1 MSLLNCL
8 LGVFANP
15 SPSFTP
21 QEAQQLPLPNF
32 VARSIESAPSFV
44 HDQVSVQALC
54 QIFHQHLAAGPCDVR
69 RLTTDI
75 FQVSQRHAAASA
87 DRDRLLWVQLLMDI
101 VLAQGQAG
109 EGGPSVPPPSTV
121 GAANSYAA
129 VVGQQ
134 KPQPHG
140 KYSASPATYPGMAAN
155 GPNAVIP
162 SQPSPEMRVEPY
174 FFPSERSFRVLVDT
188 LQSSRTT
195 LDICVFNI
203 TDDDL
208 ANTIIT
214 AKKRQVQ
221 VRIIADDEQCTSQ
234 GSDVQRLHRDHRIPI
249 RLDNNPSHMHNKFA
263 IVDNHTIITGSY
275 NWTKG

>member
-8 LGVFANP
+8 LGLFASP
-15 SPSFTP
+15 SPSLTP

-32 VARSIESAPSFV
+32 VSRSIECAPSFV
-44 HDQVSVQALC
+44 HDQASVQALC

-75 FQVSQRHAAASA
+75 FQVSQRHAATSA
-87 DRDRLLWVQLLMDI
+87 DQDRLRWVQLLMDI
-101 VLAQGQAG
+101 VLTQGQVSG
-109 EGGPSVPPPSTV
+109 GGPSVPPPS
-121 GAANSYAA
+121 GATNSYAT

-134 KPQPHG
+134 KPQHHG
-140 KYSASPATYPGMAAN
+140 KHSTPATYPGMAAT
-155 GPNAVIP
+155 GPSAVIP
-162 SQPSPEMRVEPY
+162 SQPSSGVRVEPH

-188 LQSSRTT
+188 LQSSRAT

-208 ANTIIT
+208 ANAII
-214 AKKRQVQ
+214 ASKKRQVQ
-221 VRIIADDEQCTSQ
+221 VRIIADDEQCSSQ
-234 GSDVQRLHRDHRIPI
+234 GSDVQRLHRDHRIPV
-249 RLDNNPSHMHNKFA
+249 RLDNDPSHMHNKFA
-263 IVDNHTIITGSY
+263 IVDNHTVITGSY